1 MSEEPTNAEF
11 WQVQG
16 IAKRPLWLQRNEGRR
31 SMGAWQLKL
40 YNHIN
45 NTQLC
50 LWVKTA
56 LGMDY
61 IWIIILFL
69 LFVLFLKCLSSSF
82 HILAY

>member
-1 MSEEPTNAEF
+1 MSEEPISAKSF

-16 IAKRPLWLQRNEGRR
+16 IAKRPLWLQWNEGRQ
-31 SMGAWQLKL
+31 SMGAWQFKL
-40 YNHIN
+40 YNRIN
-45 NTQLC
+45 NSLLC

-69 LFVLFLKCLSSSF
+69 LFVLFF
-82 HILAY
+82 NA